1 MHLLKASDDETFFHY
16 RFDQVSQHSALI
28 FRLTGTNG
36 ATKCELNDVGRIRYT
51 VRGRTL
57 VDASFEY
64 FAALTKTFGGD
75 AITSTTASG
84 ALDFAIIIPRFWGD
98 DNIELIDP
106 SDNAVFEISFGP
118 NVATRVASGFL
129 AELYALPEIGLN
141 TYQLMIMESSDSI
154 GGAGVFQMSS
164 PPGTMENIV
173 ACYMSEIVSS
183 VLTLSSGTITR
194 IDGNI
199 GGAAKINATIGALR
213 ALTNMKN
220 EVGGTFDL
228 SAELYSADI
237 GDLAGKLNDSLNL
250 NVHVSGASE
259 PRMLLVGLAFN
270 PDKLAQSAALLTND
284 FNQSLNRKQSAGH
297 RRSVQV
303 LRAVSGR

>member
-16 RFDQVSQHSALI
+16 RFDRVSQHSALV

-36 ATKCELNDVGRIRYT
+36 ATATTLNDVGRIRYT

-57 VDASFEY
+57 VDSSFEY
-64 FAALTKTFGGD
+64 LSGLTKVFGGD
-75 AITSTTASG
+75 PITTSTISG
-84 ALDFAIIIPRFWGD
+84 PLDLAVLIPRFWGD

-106 SDNAVFEISFGP
+106 SDNATFEISFGG

-129 AELYALPEIGLN
+129 AELYAIPEIGLN
-141 TYQLMIMESSDSI
+141 SYQLMLMESSDSI
-154 GGAGVFQMSS
+154 GGAGVFQMAS

-173 ACYMSEIVSS
+173 ACYMSELVSN
-183 VLTLSSGTITR
+183 VLTLSSGLITR
-194 IDGNI
+194 VDGNI
-199 GGAAKINATIGALR
+199 GSAAKINASIGALK
-213 ALTNMKN
+213 AITNMKN
-220 EVGGTFDL
+220 ELGGSFDL
-228 SAELYSADI
+228 LAEIYSADI
-237 GDLAGKLNDSLNL
+237 GDLAGRLNDSLNL
-250 NVHVSGASE
+250 NVHVSAASE

-284 FNQSLNRKQSAGH
+284 FNQSLNRKQAAGH

-303 LRAVSGR
+303 LRTVSGR